1 VAIRI
6 LHYYT
11 REGKEKNIFD
21 DFNYGDALIRG
32 LQQAL
37 KYAKG
42 DKRRCRVTVRELPV
56 PEYKADDIS
65 RVRSDLRLSQKALA
79 SVLGVSSRTVE
90 AWEAGRNA
98 PNGPAARMLYLIE
111 ADHSLVDK
119 LVVR

>member
-1 VAIRI
+1 M
-6 LHYYT
+6 
-11 REGKEKNIFD
+11 ENDKNVFD
-21 DFNYGDALIRG
+21 DFNYGDALIQG

-37 KYAKG
+37 EYAKG
-42 DKRRCRVTVRELPV
+42 NKRRCRVTVREIPV
-56 PEYKADDIS
+56 PEYGADDVS

-98 PNGPAARMLYLIE
+98 PTGPAARMLYLIE

>member
-1 VAIRI
+1 M
-6 LHYYT
+6 
-11 REGKEKNIFD
+11 GNKKNVFD
-21 DFNYGDALIRG
+21 DFNYGDALVEG

-37 KYAKG
+37 AYAKG
-42 DKRRCRVTVRELPV
+42 DKSRCRVTVRELPV

-79 SVLGVSSRTVE
+79 SVIGVSSRTVE
-90 AWEAGRNA
+90 AWESGRNT